1 MCNSNRES
9 SGYSNSDSHGDS
21 LVTSISLSIY
31 SAHRYCYVTVLP
43 IVISMVYSVVFA
55 K

>member
-9 SGYSNSDSHGDS
+9 SSDSNSDSHGDS
-21 LVTSISLSIY
+21 LVISICLSIY
-31 SAHRYCYVTVLP
+31 SAHRYSYITVFP
-43 IVISMVYSVVFA
+43 IVISMVYSVVFV